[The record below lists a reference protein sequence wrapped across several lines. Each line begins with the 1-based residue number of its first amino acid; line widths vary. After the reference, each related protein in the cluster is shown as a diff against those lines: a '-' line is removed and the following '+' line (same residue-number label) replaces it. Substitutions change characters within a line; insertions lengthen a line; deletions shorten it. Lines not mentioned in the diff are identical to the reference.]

1 MKAKK
6 PSLKQCYVNDLLGCM
21 HRLRQIIPRTKQVI
35 TALMTLPLADVKA
48 IHELYIYCETH

>member
-21 HRLRQIIPRTKQVI
+21 QAPSDHPRTKQVS